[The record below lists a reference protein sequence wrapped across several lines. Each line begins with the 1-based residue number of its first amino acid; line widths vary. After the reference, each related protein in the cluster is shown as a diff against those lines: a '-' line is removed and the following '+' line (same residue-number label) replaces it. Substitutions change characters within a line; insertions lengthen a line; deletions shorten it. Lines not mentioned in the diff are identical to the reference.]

1 MAYLVT
7 IEYCRTLQHSETGAE
22 MVAQPS
28 TGLVLGEGFFQRFLG
43 FGLLRQGD
51 VLSPGIRL
59 GTDHEAGN
67 EHKIPEYRKRKKS
80 SSLLPL
86 VLYLLDPSSS

>member
-51 VLSPGIRL
+51 VLPPGIRL
-59 GTDHEAGN
+59 GTDHEAG
-67 EHKIPEYRKRKKS
+67 ERA
-80 SSLLPL
+80 
-86 VLYLLDPSSS
+86 